1 MSKNN
6 NKNEG
11 FEDAMNKA
19 IPKGMNKT
27 GKIVPAEDYI
37 KAKVGVEDANK
48 DTPDPKGHKFD
59 FVAGRGKIMLFAPKP
74 ENKTDLKLDEKT
86 IAQLAQDK
94 KESDTFRIYAV
105 GPGEVDY
112 IIGDMVHL
120 TSQDGWISVKIEGY
134 VMKIV
139 ENYQIQGRVKR
150 EIEKEI

>member
-6 NKNEG
+6 NENEG
-11 FEDAMNKA
+11 FEESMSKAM
-19 IPKGMNKT
+19 PKGITKT
-27 GKIVPAEDYI
+27 SKVVPMLDYVE
-37 KAKVGVEDANK
+37 AKKGVEDANK

-120 TSQDGWISVKIEGY
+120 TSQDGWVSVKIEGY
-134 VMKIV
+134 VMKII

-150 EIEKEI
+150 EIEKEL